1 MQSEIL
7 VDGGIQEKLPIAFDI
22 TFPHL
27 PCYMLSLDVMDESGE
42 HISQYDHEVYK
53 VRLDPSGKEIS
64 KEKSEDLSNSAAK
77 LSLEHN
83 GGVPENYCGPCYGA
97 HFKGEE
103 TSCCNTCEDVQR
115 AYADQG
121 WVTETD
127 DFEQCVREGWKEK
140 TLAQAR
146 EGCNIHGTLE
156 VNKIRGNFHFSAG
169 KAFSHGGSHIHDMS
183 SFINNQQ
190 NQNFNHRIKHLRF
203 GSHEYNLQKQKRTKS
218 SDLIHPLDNKDGGN
232 SQAAMMYQYFLKIVP
247 TEFDFIN
254 GKQTRTF
261 QYSVSKQDQIVSQ
274 YGGLPGVFFMLDHS
288 PMRIIYSE
296 SRPTFG
302 SFLTSVCAIIGGI
315 FSVASVID
323 SVLYRAERITNQRK
337 AM

>member
-1 MQSEIL
+1 MI
-7 VDGGIQEKLPIAFDI
+7 
-22 TFPHL
+22 
-27 PCYMLSLDVMDESGE
+27 
-42 HISQYDHEVYK
+42 
-53 VRLDPSGKEIS
+53 
-64 KEKSEDLSNSAAK
+64 DLSNSAAK

-83 GGVPENYCGPCYGA
+83 GGLPENYCGPCYGA

-121 WVTETD
+121 WVGEPD

-140 TLAQAR
+140 TIAQAR

-156 VNKIRGNFHFSAG
+156 VNKVRGNFHFSAG
-169 KAFSHGGSHIHDMS
+169 RAFSHGGSHIHDMS

-232 SQAAMMYQYFLKIVP
+232 SQGNDTILNYL
-247 TEFDFIN
+247 
-254 GKQTRTF
+254 
-261 QYSVSKQDQIVSQ
+261 
-274 YGGLPGVFFMLDHS
+274 
-288 PMRIIYSE
+288 IIYC
-296 SRPTFG
+296 
-302 SFLTSVCAIIGGI
+302 VK
-315 FSVASVID
+315 
-323 SVLYRAERITNQRK
+323 Y
-337 AM
+337 